1 LPTFV
6 DHAIRAW
13 LLSRRFESRFVMTS
27 VGRVHFYTK
36 PGRGRGQM
44 AFLHGF
50 GASAG
55 QLAPLVD
62 RLAPRFERVYMF
74 DLPAHGFSECPDP
87 LDVESMERGVVQMLE
102 RTLARSAVLFGNSM
116 GGYAAIRF
124 ALVRP
129 DLVSHLVLC
138 SPGGAA
144 MTDAELMEL
153 RRIFDMASHQ
163 QALEFMD
170 RLLARPPRLRHLY
183 AFVVRRKLS
192 DARLQSLLARVTP
205 DLLLSK
211 DQVSRLEKPTLILW
225 GREDGI
231 LPRTGLDF
239 FREHLPPRAAVEE
252 IEGFG
257 HSPHLESPRRVAER
271 IVRFLEST

>member
-1 LPTFV
+1 
-6 DHAIRAW
+6 
-13 LLSRRFESRFVMTS
+13 
-27 VGRVHFYTK
+27 
-36 PGRGRGQM
+36 M

-55 QLAPLVD
+55 QLAPLAD
-62 RLAPRFERVYMF
+62 RLARRFERVHLF
-74 DLPAHGFSECPDP
+74 ELPAHGFSHCPDP
-87 LDVESMERGVVQMLE
+87 LDVDTMERGIVEMLE
-102 RTLARSAVLFGNSM
+102 RTITRPSVVFGNSM
-116 GGYAAIRF
+116 GGFAAIRF

-144 MTDAELMEL
+144 MTEEELVEL
-153 RRIFDMASHQ
+153 RRIFDMATHRA
-163 QALEFMD
+163 ALEFMD
-170 RLLARPPRLRHLY
+170 RLLARPARLRHLY
-183 AFVVRRKLS
+183 ALVVRRKLR

-205 DLLLSK
+205 ELLLTK
-211 DQVSRLEKPTLILW
+211 DQVSRLEKPALILW

-252 IEGFG
+252 IDGCG
-257 HSPHLESPRRVAER
+257 HSPRLEAPGR
-271 IVRFLEST
+271 IAARIASFLEATRDV

>member
-1 LPTFV
+1 LATLV
-6 DHAIRAW
+6 DRAIRA
-13 LLSRRFESRFVMTS
+13 LLTSRGFESRFVTTS
-27 VGRVHFYTK
+27 VGRVHYYTAT
-36 PGRGRGQM
+36 GSGRGQM

-55 QLAPLVD
+55 QIGPLASRLV
-62 RLAPRFERVYMF
+62 RRFERVF
-74 DLPAHGFSECPDP
+74 IFELPAHGFSDCPDP
-87 LDVESMERGVVQMLE
+87 LDIESMERGIVQMLE
-102 RTLARSAVLFGNSM
+102 RTLTRPSVVFGNSM
-116 GGYAAIRF
+116 GGFAAIRF

-144 MTDAELMEL
+144 MTEQELVEL
-153 RRIFDMASHQ
+153 RRIFNMGSHQ
-163 QALEFMD
+163 EALEFMD
-170 RLLARPPRLRHLY
+170 RLLARPARLRHLY
-183 AFVVRRKLS
+183 AFVARRKLR
-192 DARLQSLLARVTP
+192 DTRLQSLLARVTP

-211 DQVSRLEKPTLILW
+211 DQVSRLSIPTLILW

-252 IEGFG
+252 LEGFG
-257 HSPHLESPRRVAER
+257 HSPHIESPGRIAER
-271 IVRFLEST
+271 IGRFLETT